1 MYPNRNSLGVTPLH
15 SLGMHPTVTLPQK
28 MRVFATSPDG
38 GAPVLSKPSLPQSIA
53 LGGAACVFTVNFTH
67 PIELVKTRMQ
77 VTGNGLVHTASSLF
91 RTEGATALWK
101 GIGAAWGRE
110 ASYASIKLGG
120 YAPVRDAIG
129 AGGADAPF
137 YLKFTA
143 GAITGGVGSFIGNP
157 FDVMKTIMQANEGKS
172 IPLQTMVAKMYKDQ
186 GIAGFYRGVQAN
198 VMRACVLNA
207 SKMATYDVAK
217 GYVSNA
223 TGWKRKDP
231 RTVFCSSVIAGFVM
245 TLCVSPFDMI
255 RTKLMNQPTDAKIYN
270 GFADCVAKTLKEEG
284 PLSLYRGFVPI
295 WGRFAPSATIQ
306 LLTIE
311 TLYQACGFK
320 AI

>member
-1 MYPNRNSLGVTPLH
+1 
-15 SLGMHPTVTLPQK
+15 
-28 MRVFATSPDG
+28 
-38 GAPVLSKPSLPQSIA
+38 
-53 LGGAACVFTVNFTH
+53 
-67 PIELVKTRMQ
+67 
-77 VTGNGLVHTASSLF
+77 
-91 RTEGATALWK
+91 
-101 GIGAAWGRE
+101 
-110 ASYASIKLGG
+110 
-120 YAPVRDAIG
+120 
-129 AGGADAPF
+129 
-137 YLKFTA
+137 
-143 GAITGGVGSFIGNP
+143 
-157 FDVMKTIMQANEGKS
+157 MKTIMQANEGKS